1 LRLATNELLENFRN
15 SSWLS
20 AVCVADLK
28 LNHALALPHLVTY
41 AHVAS
46 FSPTVAMDATTA
58 AIPAIAAM
66 TEQVIAP
73 IPYAIRGSAALV
85 PLLFRTSQ
93 DLYQVPD
100 VAYFCQG
107 HLLRGALSSPGNAP
121 RSSGGV
127 AYNPL
132 DVLLIGVPL

>member
-1 LRLATNELLENFRN
+1 MNFWRILGTLLGYRLSVLRTSN
-15 SSWLS
+15 STTPSLS
-20 AVCVADLK
+20 
-28 LNHALALPHLVTY
+28 PHLITY

-58 AIPAIAAM
+58 AMPALAAM

-73 IPYAIRGSAALV
+73 IPYATRGGAALV

-107 HLLRGALSSPGNAP
+107 HPLRGALSSPGNAP

>member
-1 LRLATNELLENFRN
+1 LAIACLCCGPQTQPRPR
-15 SSWLS
+15 S
-20 AVCVADLK
+20 
-28 LNHALALPHLVTY
+28 PHLITY

-66 TEQVIAP
+66 TADQVIAP
-73 IPYAIRGSAALV
+73 IPYATRAGVALV

-121 RSSGGV
+121 RRVGGV

-132 DVLLIGVPL
+132 DVLLISVPL